1 MRSPRIFVPPGVDGP
16 YCLGRESELGILETL
31 WQNHVRRV
39 GPLKVLVISAGQR
52 KAKER

>member
-1 MRSPRIFVPPGVDGP
+1 VDGP
-16 YCLGRESELGILETL
+16 YCLGRELELGILETL

-39 GPLKVLVISAGQR
+39 GPLKVLVISGGQR